1 MPREFTE
8 GEQKI
13 INDIFG
19 AKAKPAAKKE
29 DRVIAELTKLPPLE
43 YEKRRQVAADELG
56 VRMSAL
62 DQVVRKQQAL
72 SHDEASALPHWKV
85 EPWADA
91 VPGAELLVDI
101 RKEFEKYIL
110 LPPGAADALIALGAA
125 RVDDRRWRHLAVS
138 CPGLA
143 DQAMRQDQ
151 RAHRPMLPDA
161 AL

>member
-1 MPREFTE
+1 ML
-8 GEQKI
+8 
-13 INDIFG
+13 
-19 AKAKPAAKKE
+19 
-29 DRVIAELTKLPPLE
+29 DRCL
-43 YEKRRQVAADELG
+43 
-56 VRMSAL
+56 
-62 DQVVRKQQAL
+62 
-72 SHDEASALPHWKV
+72 
-85 EPWADA
+85 
-91 VPGAELLVDI
+91 ELLVDI